1 MDALKKLFPYS
12 FTKKKSLGDLIVNII
27 VYLLVGVL
35 GAALIGLLGGIPLV
49 GSVLKIVGTLIDFY
63 VLIGIILSVLHYM
76 KAIK

>member
-27 VYLLVGVL
+27 VYLLVGIV
-35 GAALIGLLGGIPLV
+35 GAALIGLLGNIKLIGFA
-49 GSVLKIVGTLIDFY
+49 LKIVGWLIDLY
-63 VLIGIILSVLHYM
+63 VLVGIILSVLHYM